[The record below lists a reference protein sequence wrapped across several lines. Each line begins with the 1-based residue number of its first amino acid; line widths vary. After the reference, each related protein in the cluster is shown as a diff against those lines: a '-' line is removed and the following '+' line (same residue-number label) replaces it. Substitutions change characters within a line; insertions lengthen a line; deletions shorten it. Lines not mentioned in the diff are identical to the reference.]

1 MLTKQRSTSSGS
13 VKKTRPAPKSH
24 KLWVPHL
31 YQEKGVE
38 HLVENPVAALFF
50 DPGLGKTSISLEAFR
65 RLQEKGVA
73 RKMLVVAPLRV
84 CQLVWRQEGQEWT
97 QFRHLRFSL
106 VHGTP
111 KQKAAALEAD
121 ADIYLVNP
129 EGIPWLTKQFG
140 FGRRRWPFDTLCIDE
155 LTKFKNPQAQRHK
168 KFREYAWK
176 SSRRWGLTG
185 TPIPNGYMDLFGQIM
200 ILDEGRALGVYITR
214 FRDRFF
220 DAGYTGF
227 DFALRKGAGERIEEL
242 IRPYVLRM
250 SAEDWLELPEL
261 VPDPRMIELT
271 PAQLKLYRE
280 LKREMTVELEEQDI
294 TVTAENSGG
303 IHSKLKQMAN
313 GAVYIERNGKRE
325 FIKLHDLKLDALEEL
340 RDELQGQQL
349 LVGYEF
355 QHDLARLLE
364 RFPDTPY
371 LAGASDKQAQDIEER
386 WNAGEI
392 QMLFAHPASAGHG
405 LNFQKSSAGHVCWFS
420 VTIDLELYEQF
431 LKRILRQG
439 NKRASVI
446 NHALVVKDTVDELSK
461 EQVEGKAVTQARFL
475 QALRTELNIEQGDDD
490 MAVKKLRR
498 KAEVE
503 ETEETTAPK
512 KKGWG
517 RKPSEE
523 EDGDDDEE
531 APAPR
536 RIKKAE
542 AVKSRLAGDD
552 DDDDDDDDEE
562 ASTPRRGFS
571 KAVRDRIEED
581 EDGEEE
587 DDDDGEEEAPKP
599 PLRRAP
605 AKKPAPEPEEAPED
619 DDELPFD
626 GASAKKEPGEAPEDD
641 DESPSDGA
649 ALRRLVS
656 TDDPEYRRERALEL
670 SAQFAEKL
678 GLRSAAEAVKAAKA
692 FEEYIKG

>member
-1 MLTKQRSTSSGS
+1 

-155 LTKFKNPQAQRHK
+155 LTKFKNSQAQRHK

-200 ILDEGRALGVYITR
+200 ILDEGRALGAYITR

-227 DFALRKGAGERIEEL
+227 DFALRKGASEKIEEL
-242 IRPYVLRM
+242 LRPYVLRM

-261 VPDPRMIELT
+261 VPDPRMIALT

-280 LKREMTVELEEQDI
+280 LKREMTVELEEQGI

-325 FIKLHDLKLDALEEL
+325 VIKLHDLKLDALEEL

-439 NKRASVI
+439 NKRARVI

-490 MAVKKLRR
+490 MTVKKLRR

-512 KKGWG
+512 KRGWG
-517 RKPSEE
+517 RKPG
-523 EDGDDDEE
+523 EDDDDDDDDDDDEE

-562 ASTPRRGFS
+562 APTPRRGFS

-581 EDGEEE
+581 EEE
-587 DDDDGEEEAPKP
+587 DDDGEEEAPKP

-619 DDELPFD
+619 DDEP
-626 GASAKKEPGEAPEDD
+626 
-641 DESPSDGA
+641 PSDEA
-649 ALRRLVS
+649 VLRRL
-656 TDDPEYRRERALEL
+656 TWADAPEYRRERALEL

-692 FEEYIKG
+692 FEEYLKG

>member
-24 KLWVPHL
+24 KLWVPHH

-155 LTKFKNPQAQRHK
+155 LTKFKNSQAQRHK

-227 DFALRKGAGERIEEL
+227 DFALRKDAGEKIEEL

-280 LKREMTVELEEQDI
+280 LKREMTVELEEQGI

-340 RDELQGQQL
+340 REELQGQQL

-490 MAVKKLRR
+490 MTVKKLRR

-562 ASTPRRGFS
+562 APAPRRGFS

-599 PLRRAP
+599 PLSRAP

-619 DDELPFD
+619 DDEPPFD
-626 GASAKKEPGEAPEDD
+626 GAVP
-641 DESPSDGA
+641 
-649 ALRRLVS
+649 RRLMSV
-656 TDDPEYRRERALEL
+656 DDPAYRRERALEL

>member
-1 MLTKQRSTSSGS
+1 

-155 LTKFKNPQAQRHK
+155 LTKFKNSQAQRHK

-227 DFALRKGAGERIEEL
+227 DFALRKGAGEKIEEL

-280 LKREMTVELEEQDI
+280 LKREMTVELEEQGI

-439 NKRASVI
+439 NKRARVI

-490 MAVKKLRR
+490 MTVKKLRR

-512 KKGWG
+512 KRGWG
-517 RKPSEE
+517 RKPG
-523 EDGDDDEE
+523 EDDDDDDDDDDDEE

-562 ASTPRRGFS
+562 APTPRRGFS

-581 EDGEEE
+581 EEE
-587 DDDDGEEEAPKP
+587 DDDGEEEAPKP

-619 DDELPFD
+619 DDEP
-626 GASAKKEPGEAPEDD
+626 
-641 DESPSDGA
+641 PSDEA
-649 ALRRLVS
+649 VLRRL
-656 TDDPEYRRERALEL
+656 TWADAPEYRRERALEL

-692 FEEYIKG
+692 FEEYLKG

>member
-1 MLTKQRSTSSGS
+1 

-227 DFALRKGAGERIEEL
+227 DFALRKGASEKIEEL
-242 IRPYVLRM
+242 LRPYVLRM

-261 VPDPRMIELT
+261 VPDPRMIALT

-280 LKREMTVELEEQDI
+280 LKREMTVELEEQGI

-439 NKRASVI
+439 NKRARVV

-490 MAVKKLRR
+490 MTVKKLRR

-512 KKGWG
+512 KRGWG
-517 RKPSEE
+517 RKPG
-523 EDGDDDEE
+523 EDDDDDDDDDDDEE

-562 ASTPRRGFS
+562 APTPRRGFS

-581 EDGEEE
+581 EEE
-587 DDDDGEEEAPKP
+587 DDDGEEEAPKP

-619 DDELPFD
+619 DDEP
-626 GASAKKEPGEAPEDD
+626 
-641 DESPSDGA
+641 PSDEA
-649 ALRRLVS
+649 VLRRL
-656 TDDPEYRRERALEL
+656 TWADAPEYRRERALEL

-692 FEEYIKG
+692 FEEYLKG

>member
-155 LTKFKNPQAQRHK
+155 LTKFKNSQAQRHK

-227 DFALRKGAGERIEEL
+227 DFALRKGAGEKIEEL
-242 IRPYVLRM
+242 LRPYVLRM

-261 VPDPRMIELT
+261 VPDPRMIALT

-280 LKREMTVELEEQDI
+280 LKREMTVELEEQGI

-439 NKRASVI
+439 NKRARVV

-490 MAVKKLRR
+490 MTVKKLRR

-512 KKGWG
+512 KRGWG
-517 RKPSEE
+517 RKPG
-523 EDGDDDEE
+523 EDDDDDDDDDDDEE

-562 ASTPRRGFS
+562 APTPRRGFS

-581 EDGEEE
+581 EEE
-587 DDDDGEEEAPKP
+587 DDDGEEEAPKP

-619 DDELPFD
+619 DDEP
-626 GASAKKEPGEAPEDD
+626 
-641 DESPSDGA
+641 PSDEA
-649 ALRRLVS
+649 VLRRL
-656 TDDPEYRRERALEL
+656 TWADAPEYRRERALEL

-692 FEEYIKG
+692 FEEYLKG

>member
-155 LTKFKNPQAQRHK
+155 LTKFKNSQAQRHK

-200 ILDEGRALGVYITR
+200 ILDEGRALGAYITR

-227 DFALRKGAGERIEEL
+227 DFALRKGASEKIEEL
-242 IRPYVLRM
+242 LRPYVLRM

-261 VPDPRMIELT
+261 VPDPRMIALT

-280 LKREMTVELEEQDI
+280 LKREMTVELEEQGI

-325 FIKLHDLKLDALEEL
+325 VIKLHDLKLDALEEL

-439 NKRASVI
+439 NKRARVV

-490 MAVKKLRR
+490 MTVKKLRR

-512 KKGWG
+512 KRGWG
-517 RKPSEE
+517 RKPG
-523 EDGDDDEE
+523 EDDDDDDDDDDDEE

-562 ASTPRRGFS
+562 APTPRRGFS

-581 EDGEEE
+581 EEE
-587 DDDDGEEEAPKP
+587 DDDGEEEAPKP

-619 DDELPFD
+619 DDEP
-626 GASAKKEPGEAPEDD
+626 
-641 DESPSDGA
+641 PSDEA
-649 ALRRLVS
+649 VLRRL
-656 TDDPEYRRERALEL
+656 TWADAPEYRRERALEL

-692 FEEYIKG
+692 FEEYLKG

>member
-155 LTKFKNPQAQRHK
+155 LTKFKNSQAQRHK

-227 DFALRKGAGERIEEL
+227 DFALRKGAGEKIEEL

-280 LKREMTVELEEQDI
+280 LKREMTVELEEQGI

-439 NKRASVI
+439 NKRARVV

-490 MAVKKLRR
+490 MTVKKLRR

-512 KKGWG
+512 KRGWG
-517 RKPSEE
+517 RKPG
-523 EDGDDDEE
+523 EDDDDDDDDDDDEE

-562 ASTPRRGFS
+562 APTPRRGFS

-581 EDGEEE
+581 EEE
-587 DDDDGEEEAPKP
+587 DDDGEEEAPKP

-619 DDELPFD
+619 DDEP
-626 GASAKKEPGEAPEDD
+626 
-641 DESPSDGA
+641 PSDEA
-649 ALRRLVS
+649 VLRRL
-656 TDDPEYRRERALEL
+656 TWADAPEYRRERALEL

-692 FEEYIKG
+692 FEEYLKG

>member
-227 DFALRKGAGERIEEL
+227 DFALRKGAGEKIEEL
-242 IRPYVLRM
+242 LRPYVLRM

-261 VPDPRMIELT
+261 VPDPRMIALT

-280 LKREMTVELEEQDI
+280 LKREMTVELEEQGI

-439 NKRASVI
+439 NKRARVV

-490 MAVKKLRR
+490 MTVKKLRR

-512 KKGWG
+512 KRGWG
-517 RKPSEE
+517 RKPG
-523 EDGDDDEE
+523 EDDDDDDDDDDDEE

-562 ASTPRRGFS
+562 APTPRRGFS

-581 EDGEEE
+581 EEE
-587 DDDDGEEEAPKP
+587 DDDGEEEAPKP

-619 DDELPFD
+619 DDEP
-626 GASAKKEPGEAPEDD
+626 
-641 DESPSDGA
+641 PSDEA
-649 ALRRLVS
+649 VLRRL
-656 TDDPEYRRERALEL
+656 TWADAPEYRRERALEL

-692 FEEYIKG
+692 FEEYLKG